1 MAKGKSRRG
10 REDKKP
16 KQKQKQKKAEPVLAP
31 SFSRGLT
38 VDTKPKG
45 KKA

>member
-1 MAKGKSRRG
+1 MAKGKNHRG

-16 KQKQKQKKAEPVLAP
+16 KQKKAEPIPVP
-31 SFSRGLT
+31 SFAKGLT
-38 VDTKPKG
+38 IDTKPKG

>member
-16 KQKQKQKKAEPVLAP
+16 KQTKAAPAPVMSFSKGLTPDTATKLKKA
-31 SFSRGLT
+31 
-38 VDTKPKG
+38 
-45 KKA
+45 

>member
-16 KQKQKQKKAEPVLAP
+16 KQKKIEPAPTP
-31 SFSRGLT
+31 SFSKGLT
-38 VDTKPKG
+38 IDSKPPG